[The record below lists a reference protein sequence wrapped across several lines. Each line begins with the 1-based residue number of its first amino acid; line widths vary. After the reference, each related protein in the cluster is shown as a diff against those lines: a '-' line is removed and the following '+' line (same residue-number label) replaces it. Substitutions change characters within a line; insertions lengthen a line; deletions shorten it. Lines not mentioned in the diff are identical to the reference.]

1 MKDKLLG
8 YQKAVA
14 ELIDLL
20 IYSYGESPEHVRN
33 TLAPHLSAEELD
45 EYGDLVWEELDEY
58 DDLVWEE

>member
-20 IYSYGESPEHVRN
+20 IYSHGESPEHIRN

-45 EYGDLVWEELDEY
+45 EYGDLVWEE
-58 DDLVWEE
+58 